1 MFQIYGK
8 KSLYGHKPIEMC
20 FETLF
25 SYAFNRNFVCL
36 FVLGG
41 RASVLS
47 QYQVNVK
54 LGETTYK
61 HLFEEIRKQTGC
73 IVMYSDD
80 MLDKNAKVKATFEN
94 VTLDNVLRE
103 ILADK
108 GLTFEK
114 NAEFI
119 TIFKAA
125 AAQQN
130 SIVLSGKV
138 TDKAGNPLPG
148 VSVLVKGTSLG
159 VATDVNGT
167 YKLEI
172 PKIDGMVLSFSF
184 IGMKTKVEFMPD
196 KKNSMSSSKKS

>member
-1 MFQIYGK
+1 M
-8 KSLYGHKPIEMC
+8 YGHKTDRKCASKHFLVMRLTVI
-20 FETLF
+20 
-25 SYAFNRNFVCL
+25 FVCL

-47 QYQVNVK
+47 QYRVNVK

-114 NAEFI
+114 M
-119 TIFKAA
+119 
-125 AAQQN
+125 Q
-130 SIVLSGKV
+130 SLSPFLK
-138 TDKAGNPLPG
+138 PL
-148 VSVLVKGTSLG
+148 L
-159 VATDVNGT
+159 
-167 YKLEI
+167 
-172 PKIDGMVLSFSF
+172 LSR
-184 IGMKTKVEFMPD
+184 TV
-196 KKNSMSSSKKS
+196 

>member
-1 MFQIYGK
+1 MEKNRCMGT
-8 KSLYGHKPIEMC
+8 KPIGNV
-20 FETLF
+20 L
-25 SYAFNRNFVCL
+25 RNTFLVMRLTVIFVCL

-47 QYQVNVK
+47 QYRVNVK
-54 LGETTYK
+54 LGEPTYK

-138 TDKAGNPLPG
+138 TDKAGNPCRVFRCL
-148 VSVLVKGTSLG
+148 
-159 VATDVNGT
+159 
-167 YKLEI
+167 
-172 PKIDGMVLSFSF
+172 
-184 IGMKTKVEFMPD
+184 
-196 KKNSMSSSKKS
+196 

>member
-1 MFQIYGK
+1 MEK
-8 KSLYGHKPIEMC
+8 KRLYGSMYRKIGLWKTFLVMRL
-20 FETLF
+20 TVI
-25 SYAFNRNFVCL
+25 FVCL

-47 QYQVNVK
+47 QYRVNVK

-119 TIFKAA
+119 TFLKPLL
-125 AAQQN
+125 
-130 SIVLSGKV
+130 LSRTV
-138 TDKAGNPLPG
+138 
-148 VSVLVKGTSLG
+148 
-159 VATDVNGT
+159 
-167 YKLEI
+167 
-172 PKIDGMVLSFSF
+172 
-184 IGMKTKVEFMPD
+184 
-196 KKNSMSSSKKS
+196 

>member
-1 MFQIYGK
+1 MGT
-8 KSLYGHKPIEMC
+8 KPIGNV
-20 FETLF
+20 L
-25 SYAFNRNFVCL
+25 RNTFLVMRLTVIFVCL

-47 QYQVNVK
+47 QYRVNVK

-108 GLTFEK
+108 GLTFWFGH
-114 NAEFI
+114 AMI
-119 TIFKAA
+119 RA
-125 AAQQN
+125 
-130 SIVLSGKV
+130 
-138 TDKAGNPLPG
+138 
-148 VSVLVKGTSLG
+148 
-159 VATDVNGT
+159 NG
-167 YKLEI
+167 YER
-172 PKIDGMVLSFSF
+172 DG
-184 IGMKTKVEFMPD
+184 
-196 KKNSMSSSKKS
+196 